1 MSRRSAKSRLVDFAL
16 YVIIG
21 MAVVAFAAV
30 YAIYAVR
37 VGGKGELPLKWIGL
51 VGETAVLFGYGV
63 RAMRPYWRNGRFWA
77 GFLGF
82 LTAHSVVYT
91 LVLLRVEQFPL
102 LWFVFIGYLEWVAL
116 AYVLD
121 VLLRQRVPDNRGRC
135 HKAS

>member
-1 MSRRSAKSRLVDFAL
+1 MPVRQHRLRDLGLEVLFAL
-16 YVIIG
+16 
-21 MAVVAFAAV
+21 AVVAAIFL
-30 YAIYAVR
+30 YAEF
-37 VGGKGELPLKWIGL
+37 GPFHWIPSIRWWGF
-51 VGETAVLFGYGV
+51 VGETVVLFGYVG

-91 LVLLRVEQFPL
+91 VVLLRVEQFPL